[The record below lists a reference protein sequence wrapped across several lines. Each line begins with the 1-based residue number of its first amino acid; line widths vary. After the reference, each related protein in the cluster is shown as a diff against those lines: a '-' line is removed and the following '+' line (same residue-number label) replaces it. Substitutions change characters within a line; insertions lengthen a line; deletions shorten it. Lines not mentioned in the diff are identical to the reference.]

1 MRNRKSPGLSSDIA
15 FLLIIFFLLLA
26 GISTSQSLT
35 VNLEKETKNGTDT
48 LITKTLEL
56 LEDGSLFLDEK
67 AITYA
72 DLAKAIAEDTHVSL
86 YIKENT
92 PYQIVVQ
99 LLSSLEVANPGSL
112 VLEVL
117 P

>member
-1 MRNRKSPGLSSDIA
+1 MRNKRNLGLSSDIA

-26 GISTSQSLT
+26 GISTSQSFT
-35 VNLEKETKNGTDT
+35 INLEQETKKGTET
-48 LITKTLEL
+48 LIHKNLKL

-67 AITYA
+67 AISYA
-72 DLAKAIAEDTHVSL
+72 HLAKAISEETHVSL

-99 LLSSLEVANPGSL
+99 LLSSLEGANPGSL